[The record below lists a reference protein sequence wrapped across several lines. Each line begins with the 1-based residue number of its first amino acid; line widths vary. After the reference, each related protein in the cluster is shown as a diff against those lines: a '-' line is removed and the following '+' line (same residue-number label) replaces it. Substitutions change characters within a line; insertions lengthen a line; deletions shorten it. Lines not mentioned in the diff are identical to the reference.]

1 MTGDLWGE
9 DVARGYDEDSS
20 WMFSPELLGPTC
32 DVLVDLADGRRALEF
47 AIGTGRVGVP
57 LAGRGVP
64 VAGIEMSPAMAARL
78 REKRVP
84 GSAAA
89 GIDMVWGDMASAR
102 VEGEFGLVYLV
113 FNTITNLLEQDE
125 QVECFR
131 NAARHLAPG
140 GYFLVEVA
148 VPELQRLPPGETARP
163 FHIGREHLGFDT
175 FDLVEQRLTSHH
187 YRFTEDGRVSRFES
201 HHRYAWP
208 AEYDLMARIAGLE
221 RFARW
226 SGWDR
231 AEFTAASTSHVS
243 VWRKP

>member
-1 MTGDLWGE
+1 VTGDLWGE
-9 DVARGYDEDSS
+9 DVARGYDDDSS
-20 WMFSPELLGPTC
+20 MFSPELLAATT

-57 LAGRGVP
+57 LAERGVP
-64 VAGIEMSPAMAARL
+64 VAGIEMSPAMAAKL
-78 REKRVP
+78 REKMRP

-89 GIDMVWGDMASAR
+89 GIELVMGDMASAR
-102 VEGEFGLVYLV
+102 VAGEFGLVYLV
-113 FNTITNLLEQDE
+113 YNTITNLLDQDE

-131 NAARHLAPG
+131 NAAAHLVSG
-140 GYFLVEVA
+140 GFYLVEVG
-148 VPELQRLPPGETARP
+148 VPQLQRLPPGERVRP
-163 FHIGREHLGFDT
+163 FHVGREHLGFDS
-175 FDLVEQRLTSHH
+175 FDLVGQRLTSHH
-187 YRFTEDGRVSRFES
+187 YRFTGDGRASRFES

-231 AEFTAASTSHVS
+231 AEFTAESTSHVS